1 MAPMFERASGLF
13 HGVQRTMLRF
23 GTWIL
28 AAWLTVL
35 AGSAAW
41 AERVTLYAAAS
52 LRTAL
57 DTLAPEL
64 EAATGYDLRIAY
76 GGSSKLARQ
85 IEQGAPADI
94 FISANKEWIEYLLTG
109 NRIIAASGVDLLSNR
124 LVLIGQRGA
133 LQISLQEVGSFGTE
147 RIAIGLTQ
155 AVPAGIYGREALET
169 LGLWEPLK
177 AQLVETDNVRAAL
190 ALVARGEARFGIVY
204 ASDAVAEPAVQV
216 LASFPPDT
224 HSPIVYPA
232 VVVSGSKAGA
242 EVLAFLQSKAAWAV
256 FEAQGFLPVEGNG
269 E

>member
-64 EAATGYDLRIAY
+64 EAATGHDLRIAY

-124 LVLIGQRGA
+124 LVLIGQR
-133 LQISLQEVGSFGTE
+133 
-147 RIAIGLTQ
+147 R
-155 AVPAGIYGREALET
+155 
-169 LGLWEPLK
+169 
-177 AQLVETDNVRAAL
+177 RAANQPS
-190 ALVARGEARFGIVY
+190 RGWQLWDRAHCNR
-204 ASDAVAEPAVQV
+204 ADAG
-216 LASFPPDT
+216 
-224 HSPIVYPA
+224 
-232 VVVSGSKAGA
+232 GSCGDLWPRGA
-242 EVLAFLQSKAAWAV
+242 
-256 FEAQGFLPVEGNG
+256 
-269 E
+269 

>member
-1 MAPMFERASGLF
+1 
-13 HGVQRTMLRF
+13 MLRF

-35 AGSAAW
+35 AGSTAW

-124 LVLIGQRGA
+124 LVLIGQNGA
-133 LQISLQEVGSFGTE
+133 PQISLQEAGSFGTG

-155 AVPAGIYGREALET
+155 AVPAGIYGR
-169 LGLWEPLK
+169 
-177 AQLVETDNVRAAL
+177 
-190 ALVARGEARFGIVY
+190 
-204 ASDAVAEPAVQV
+204 
-216 LASFPPDT
+216 
-224 HSPIVYPA
+224 
-232 VVVSGSKAGA
+232 
-242 EVLAFLQSKAAWAV
+242 
-256 FEAQGFLPVEGNG
+256 
-269 E
+269 